1 MRKSLSLVIR
11 LASVLLGT
19 TAVGGT
25 FDSAEA
31 AQSFL
36 VVDCQAPTEQMSR
49 KGEAECAC
57 QAALQKNTI
66 EALESFLLRYGD
78 VDSEC
83 TALATT
89 ALSGFTDNIGDHQS
103 SSPELPVDSGGYAG

>member
-19 TAVGGT
+19 TAIGGSL
-25 FDSAEA
+25 DSAEA
-31 AQSFL
+31 TQSFM
-36 VVDCQAPTEQMSR
+36 VVDCQAPTEQISR
-49 KGEAECAC
+49 KAEAECAC

-66 EALESFLLRYGD
+66 EALEAFLLRYGD

-89 ALSGFTDNIGDHQS
+89 ALSGFTDNNGDHQS
-103 SSPELPVDSGGYAG
+103 SNPERPVDSGGYGG